1 MRHSKVKTDKQQYK
15 MKQLFLTIIL
25 GLSVSLAFTSCN
37 NDKTKVAVEE
47 EDYQVTKKNFGGDS
61 TSAIAMAFYNQ
72 DSIATQFR
80 FYKEVDSLLKSKENE
95 YRKELEKKYRA
106 YQNYEADIQA
116 RMERNE
122 ITGYQ
127 IEEIQKTAMQ
137 KQQAIQQFE
146 MQKGEELQKETL
158 QYQLALMN
166 KISEAG
172 KQFSEK
178 RGIDLLFFFQ
188 KGGQITYINN
198 AYDVTEEFI
207 RYLNKREGELKQGF
221 EEELEALENEP
232 TVDKGGLK

>member
-1 MRHSKVKTDKQQYK
+1 M
-15 MKQLFLTIIL
+15 
-25 GLSVSLAFTSCN
+25 
-37 NDKTKVAVEE
+37 
-47 EDYQVTKKNFGGDS
+47 KNFK
-61 TSAIAMAFYNQ
+61 
-72 DSIATQFR
+72 R
-80 FYKEVDSLLKSKENE
+80 
-95 YRKELEKKYRA
+95 
-106 YQNYEADIQA
+106 
-116 RMERNE
+116 
-122 ITGYQ
+122 
-127 IEEIQKTAMQ
+127 
-137 KQQAIQQFE
+137 
-146 MQKGEELQKETL
+146 ETL

>member
-1 MRHSKVKTDKQQYK
+1 MDKQQYK
-15 MKQLFLTIIL
+15 MKQIFLTIIL

-37 NDKTKVAVEE
+37 GNKTNVAEEND
-47 EDYQVTKKNFGGDS
+47 DYVLTKKNFGGDS

-72 DSIATQFR
+72 DSIASQFR
-80 FYKEVDSLLKSKENE
+80 FYKEIDSLLKSKENE
-95 YRKELEKKYRA
+95 FRKELEKKYRA

-146 MQKGEELQKETL
+146 MQKGEELQRETL
-158 QYQLALMN
+158 QYQMALMN

-172 KQFSEK
+172 KEFSAK
-178 RGIDLLFFFQ
+178 RGIDLLFFYQ
-188 KGGQITYINN
+188 KGGQLTYIND
-198 AYDVTEEFI
+198 AYDVTDDFI
-207 RYLNKREGELKQGF
+207 RYLNKRENELKVGF
-221 EEELEALENEP
+221 EEQLEALEDEP
-232 TVDKGGLK
+232 MDKGGLSK